1 MSKVFEQ
8 IINEVIKERISK
20 SENIIVAPSDKK
32 VNQNIIKIFLG
43 GTIDSGKSED
53 WQKKICAKYYDDKRI
68 IIFNPRR
75 DEWPEEHSDEVIR
88 QIKWEHK
95 RMDESDYIIMNIL
108 PDSKSPISL
117 MEIGMYNESN
127 KLLVFCTDNFYRYD
141 NVKIVCEKYN
151 IPLFNTNKIE
161 DIEKEIEKK
170 LKK

>member
-1 MSKVFEQ
+1 MSKVLKQ
-8 IINEVIKERISK
+8 VINEINEEKIKSAD
-20 SENIIVAPSDKK
+20 NIIIAPSDKK
-32 VNQNIIKIFLG
+32 VKTNIIKIFLG

-53 WQKKICAKYYDDKRI
+53 WQKKICIKYYDDERI
-68 IIFNPRR
+68 VIFNPRR
-75 DEWPEEHSDEVIR
+75 DEWPKEHSDEVIK

-127 KLLVFCTDNFYRYD
+127 KLLVFCTEKFYRYD

-151 IPLFNTNKIE
+151 IPLFNTNNIT
-161 DIEKEIEKK
+161 DICKEIDK
-170 LKK
+170 LIK